1 MSQRMT
7 TPPKTAQ
14 EYRRQKGPVPLIA
27 ILLALG
33 LIAAGVLYFLPVFT
47 GGY

>member
-1 MSQRMT
+1 MSQSMT

-14 EYRRQKGPVPLIA
+14 EYKRQKGPVPLIA

-33 LIAAGVLYFLPVFT
+33 LIAAGILFFLPAFT
-47 GGY
+47 GGQ